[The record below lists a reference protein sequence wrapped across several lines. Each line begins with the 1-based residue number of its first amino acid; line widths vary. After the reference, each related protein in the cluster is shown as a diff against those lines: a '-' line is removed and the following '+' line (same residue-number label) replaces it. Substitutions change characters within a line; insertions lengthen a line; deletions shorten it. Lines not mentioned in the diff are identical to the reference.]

1 MKQAS
6 SNFDGEKQQAIQQFL
21 TPNTTS
27 KCQKDPT
34 REPSARSEPGHS
46 IRSRSSSRSSRRN
59 RVSTQN
65 TNDSSVGQANR
76 SQVVPNEA
84 PGLAEIIW
92 KYFEPEL
99 REALLEAQGS
109 LADDNDNRSEQ
120 LSNGKQ
126 VGK

>member
-1 MKQAS
+1 MKQPS
-6 SNFDGEKQQAIQQFL
+6 SNSDGEKQQAMRFL
-21 TPNTTS
+21 LNGIGSSEQNQPIR
-27 KCQKDPT
+27 Q
-34 REPSARSEPGHS
+34 PSTHIESVHS